1 MAIPDNSNAGADSTI
16 TVPNAAPYTAHQ
28 IYGLQIGL
36 RLNHTRNA
44 DLDIYLVPPG
54 VTWNRTGPNYALP
67 PPAGVIELS
76 TDNGGTSDNYGTGAG
91 PYVYA
96 RLSVTTDPVFP
107 STQAITAGTVPYTA
121 NIYTVEGVAAFNARY
136 GTSPVGDWKLVVFD
150 DQGGETGSLVSWEL
164 RYVHI
169 NTFTANPNIAIPD
182 GSRIGVTSTITIPA
196 NGDLIGSFR
205 VDLRIDHG
213 TGNQLDI
220 FLIPPWASWSGP
232 YTLVSNEFSTASE
245 ALNAP
250 IPRPVIELSTDNGNG
265 ANYGSGATPPYTY
278 ARLSSLGDPLAP
290 GTSSVAGGAPPF
302 TANVYIP
309 EGVDWFDDV
318 YGRPAAGN
326 WTLVVADDVVGGA
339 GTLRSWQIVYAPVTS
354 GTLYASRGAANDPG
368 APIARGQAGQVLG
381 QFRLDAVGAA
391 ANNVTSMVFRE
402 ASGATLT
409 TLISAASLYRDNNGD
424 GLLDGGDTLLAN
436 AAVAGATATFNFAQ
450 PIAADTGV
458 NLLLVGTVVA
468 APAPASMQMEI
479 QSAGSIASPLPHAG
493 LFPLRAGPRPF
504 VRATTY
510 TYRPNQPDLILDNDD
525 VGITRGITVPATSD
539 RVGSLRVGI
548 RLDHTYDAD
557 LDIYL
562 LPPGIVWNPPY
573 AVPNNGPVITA
584 PPQVIELSTDN
595 GGSGNNWGSNTS
607 PYTYNYGRLSGA
619 NDPTWAAGSLV
630 TGGAAPF
637 TAQPQYRVEGTTAW
651 NLSYNGDPSG
661 TWQLIVVDSWGQD
674 VGYLISW
681 QIEYVPITT
690 PQFWANIGD
699 NNMPGL
705 PATTGTTGNVFGQ
718 LELSAYFGSNSVTQV
733 TAREVNNFTLA
744 NNLSAIALYRDVNQ
758 NGTFEAGT
766 DTLVANGGMAGGVAT
781 FNIAGGFL
789 VAANTTE
796 FLLVVGTVLASP
808 ANTVLS
814 LRHATNADIVGSTSE
829 IAPYPLEYGA
839 HPLNPPNTY
848 VSTPPFGKSIPD
860 NNTFGVTDTINIP
873 ATSDLIGA
881 LRIGIRIDHA
891 NDADLDIWLIP
902 PGVTWA
908 GPYTTINNGPNVVP
922 PAGVIELSTDNG
934 GTGDNYGTGAVS
946 FVYTMLSRDGDR
958 QFNTGNTPVTGGT
971 APFTAGTGY
980 FVEGTAAFN
989 AMYGTSPSGA
999 WTIAIADDSGG
1010 GTGRLISW
1018 FVQYVPAERAQV
1030 FSVPTAGFSNFGS
1043 VSVGSPSAAQGF
1055 QAQNMGS
1062 FALTLPAPGPATGI
1076 RITGAHASDFV
1087 IQGTAPSG
1095 ALAAGASTATFN
1107 IVFTPSA
1114 AGLRTANITVTWN
1127 NSDATMPP
1135 TATSNYAISGT
1146 GVVPT
1151 VTVTGGPLNFG
1162 NVEIGTNSAA
1172 QSYNVSGTF
1181 LTANIVVTPPA
1192 SFEVALAAVGP
1203 WVSSLNLAPSGGT
1216 VASTPIF
1223 VRFSPTVLGAAA
1235 GNVTNASSGAVTQNI
1250 AVSGTGAGI
1259 TVSTTGPLAF
1269 GNQQVGTPSGSQ
1281 TYNVQ
1286 GVGLSANLS
1295 ITAPAH
1301 FQVALA
1307 AGGPWGASL
1316 SRTPAQ
1322 AATLTTIFVRFNPTA
1337 AGAFSSNVTNASA
1350 PYTTRS
1356 VAVTGTGIAGTFSSP
1371 SPVNYGATNVFVTS
1385 PLSPV
1390 THTITNTGPG
1400 TLTITAVNFIGTH
1413 AADWSFNSVPGLP
1426 HTIASGG
1433 SVNITASFTPQGTGS
1448 RSATLRVTD
1457 NSGGT
1462 PGNFSDIA
1470 VSGNALVGTLST
1482 TTPVSYGSGNVG
1494 QFTNL
1499 SPVTHTLTN
1508 SGTGVLTITNLQ
1520 FFSGDAA
1527 DWSWLTP
1534 PSLPMN
1540 IGPGSSVNVQA
1551 RLMPTATGL
1560 RTSLLRITSDS
1571 GGTSG
1576 DFDVTITGSG
1586 TAGVLSTPTPVD
1598 YGTGNLFTPT
1608 SLSPRIHTI
1617 TNTGTGVLTITLAQF
1632 TGGDAAYWSFNP
1644 VPTFPIVIGV
1654 GGNAQ
1659 VTAQLVPGATGALAS
1674 TLRFTSDSGGF
1685 INTLTD
1691 VTVTGTGTVGTLST
1705 ATPVGYGSQQFG
1717 TPTAPV
1723 THTVSNTGTGP
1734 LTVTAVTFTGGDA
1747 ADWAFFPAAPT
1758 VPFVIGAGASVN
1770 IQAVFTP
1777 GGNGAR
1783 TSTLRFTSDTG
1794 GTPGSFSNVTVD
1806 GNGISGT
1813 FSSPTPVN
1821 YGATNV
1827 FVTSPSSP
1835 VMHTIT
1841 NTGPGTLTITAL
1853 NFIGTDAADWSFNS
1867 VPGLPHTIASGGSV
1881 NITAS
1886 FTPQGTGS
1894 RSATLRV
1901 TDNSGGTPGNF
1912 SDIAV
1917 SGNAL
1922 VGTLS
1927 TTTPVNYGSG
1937 NIGQFTNLSPVTH
1950 TLSNTGTGVLTVT
1963 NLQFFGGDAADWSWL
1978 TPPSLPMNIGPGSSV
1993 NVQARLMPS
2002 ATGLRTSAL
2011 RITSDSGGTSG
2022 DFDVTVD
2029 GTGTVG
2035 TLSTATPVGYG
2046 SQQFGTPTAPVTHTV
2061 SNTGTGPL
2069 TVTAVTFTGGDAA
2082 DWAFF
2087 PAAPTVPFVIG
2098 AGASVNIQAVFTP
2111 GGNGARTSTLRFTSD
2126 TGGTPGSFSNVT
2138 VDGNGI
2144 SGTFSSPTPVNY
2156 GATNVFVTSPSS
2168 PVMHTITNTG
2178 PGTLTITALNF
2189 IGTDAAD
2196 WSFNS
2201 VPGLPHTIASGGS
2214 VNITA
2219 SFTPQG
2225 TGSRSATLRVT
2236 DNSGGTP
2243 GNFSDI
2249 AVSGN
2254 ALVGTLSTTT
2264 PVGYG
2269 SSFIG
2274 TPTSPVTHTFNNTG
2288 TGPLTITALA
2298 FVGANAGDW
2307 SFFPAAPALP
2317 ITIGAGLN
2325 DAIQARMN
2333 PSAAGPRTAT
2343 LRITSDSG
2351 GTSGDFDVT
2360 VDGTGT
2366 VGTLST
2372 ATPVGYG
2379 SQQFGTPTAPVTHT
2393 VSNTGTGPL
2402 TVTAVTF
2409 TGGDAADWAFFPA
2422 APTVPFVIGAGA
2434 SVNIQAVFTPGGN
2447 GARTSTLRFTSDTG
2461 GTPGSFSNVTVDGNG
2476 ISGTF
2481 SSPTPVNYGATNVFV
2496 TSPSSPVMHTITNTG
2511 PGTLTIT
2518 ALNFIGTDA
2527 ADWSFNSVPG
2537 LPHTIASGGSVN
2549 ITASFTPQ
2557 GTGSRSA
2564 TLRVTDNSGGTPG
2577 NFSDI
2582 AVSGN
2587 ALVGTLSTTTPVGY
2601 GSSFIGTPTS
2611 PVTHTFNNT
2620 GTGPLTITALAFVGA
2635 NAGDWSFFPAAPALP
2650 ITIGAGLNDAIQA
2663 RMNPSA
2669 AGPRTATL
2677 RITSDS
2683 GGTSGDFDVTVDGT
2697 GQIPTSVTGVTVSPD
2712 NGGPLTVTASVNG
2725 APLTFI
2731 DVVVTYSGGANAGPP
2746 ALTWASAGTITGST
2760 IFGVPANTALE
2771 FRWDAYATERHV
2783 TDFAYVITLSPFLG
2797 VQPGTPGSSAPFAL
2811 QRDGGWAKHLS
2822 PVQQA
2827 TSVFGHCA
2835 VFDAPNDRMLIF
2847 AGKRYGIITNELWVY
2862 ERSSAWGP
2870 GWQRLS
2876 VSGGP
2881 SARQYAAAV
2890 LDAVNH
2896 RMIVFGGNTSGGAAN
2911 DTWALSLTRGAE
2923 TWQQIATGSP
2933 ATPAPRFAPVLAYDP
2948 AAPRAIMHG
2957 GQGAGYF
2964 ADTWELDL
2972 TLGGESWGT
2981 GAVATGGIVPTA
2993 RMGHAAALDPVSN
3006 RLVIYGG
3013 NGATG
3018 TVGDC
3023 HELDLTGMN
3032 WSPVTTNGAA
3042 GTRYFSTWVHDT
3054 INNQLMVSSGYRGS
3068 TFLGDTWVMPLQ
3080 GGSQHQWSAASP
3092 DPAAGNGRVV
3102 GSAAFDAARAQAL
3115 LFGGLPSTSVPLTA
3129 LSVLD
3134 LAATPAWQS
3143 APAAAPPQLLMPA
3156 RWGATMALDATHN
3169 RVVIFGGKDAAG
3181 LFNDVWTL
3189 DRSVASAT
3197 WVKFN
3202 ATGIAPSPRM
3212 YLASAYDPVGQRLI
3226 VFGGQDSTGARL
3238 GDLWQLDLSGLSGGA
3253 WTQLSVGGGPTPRIM
3268 PTMVLDTVAQRLV
3281 LFGGLST
3288 AAQNDTWVWDLALTG
3303 WSALAPTGTLPPVR
3317 YGAGGMFDASLN
3329 RMVVFG
3335 GQGAFFY
3342 NSVFALDLTLGAEA
3356 WTNISA
3362 VSAPFMPSRREMAV
3376 AADPTGRKAWIFGG
3390 TNGGQFGDL
3399 WELDVNNPTAIWT
3412 LLAPPAPGPAARHAH
3427 AGCMDGNGWLVTAT
3441 GFVNSTAQADT
3452 WAIDTGNIAGG
3463 WVNPIVLVS
3472 PTSLVTASVALDPVA
3487 NRLIAFGGLANGMP
3501 AAGLWQL
3508 DLAAPISGW
3517 QTLAAT
3523 GTGPTARRSATLVYD
3538 AANQRMILFGGRA
3551 GAANNTIVGEVWALN
3566 LSGPPAWTLLSPGGT
3581 PPGTRAQHVAV
3592 VDHLGRMV
3600 IWGGLDSTGA
3610 MHNTTFALDLS
3621 TLNWVNLSPTGAPLA
3636 RVATSAVFDPVNQ
3649 RMLVYGGSN
3658 NGATAILSVLSLS
3671 GAPAWGTMV
3680 TSGTSPGAVFYHSA
3694 VYDAAG
3700 HRMLLFGGVN
3710 GLANNRLYSLALGT
3724 GVWTLL
3730 NPPVAAP
3737 QPRWAHGGVWDAAGN
3752 RMCIV
3757 GGYVDGEAHVLDT
3770 NGESD
3775 VWFWGD

>member
-76 TDNGGTSDNYGTGAG
+76 TDNGGTNDNYGTGAG

-121 NIYTVEGVAAFNARY
+121 NIYTVEGVAAFNTRY

-436 AAVAGATATFNFAQ
+436 AALAGATATFNFAQ

-1433 SVNITASFTPQGTGS
+1433 SVNITASFTPQGTGP

-1482 TTPVSYGSGNVG
+1482 TTPVNYGSGNVG

-1527 DWSWLTP
+1527 DWSWLPP

-1691 VTVTGTGTVGTLST
+1691 VTVT
-1705 ATPVGYGSQQFG
+1705 
-1717 TPTAPV
+1717 
-1723 THTVSNTGTGP
+1723 
-1734 LTVTAVTFTGGDA
+1734 
-1747 ADWAFFPAAPT
+1747 
-1758 VPFVIGAGASVN
+1758 
-1770 IQAVFTP
+1770 
-1777 GGNGAR
+1777 
-1783 TSTLRFTSDTG
+1783 
-1794 GTPGSFSNVTVD
+1794 
-1806 GNGISGT
+1806 
-1813 FSSPTPVN
+1813 
-1821 YGATNV
+1821 
-1827 FVTSPSSP
+1827 
-1835 VMHTIT
+1835 
-1841 NTGPGTLTITAL
+1841 
-1853 NFIGTDAADWSFNS
+1853 
-1867 VPGLPHTIASGGSV
+1867 
-1881 NITAS
+1881 
-1886 FTPQGTGS
+1886 
-1894 RSATLRV
+1894 
-1901 TDNSGGTPGNF
+1901 
-1912 SDIAV
+1912 
-1917 SGNAL
+1917 
-1922 VGTLS
+1922 
-1927 TTTPVNYGSG
+1927 
-1937 NIGQFTNLSPVTH
+1937 
-1950 TLSNTGTGVLTVT
+1950 
-1963 NLQFFGGDAADWSWL
+1963 
-1978 TPPSLPMNIGPGSSV
+1978 
-1993 NVQARLMPS
+1993 
-2002 ATGLRTSAL
+2002 
-2011 RITSDSGGTSG
+2011 
-2022 DFDVTVD
+2022 
-2029 GTGTVG
+2029 
-2035 TLSTATPVGYG
+2035 
-2046 SQQFGTPTAPVTHTV
+2046 
-2061 SNTGTGPL
+2061 
-2069 TVTAVTFTGGDAA
+2069 
-2082 DWAFF
+2082 
-2087 PAAPTVPFVIG
+2087 
-2098 AGASVNIQAVFTP
+2098 
-2111 GGNGARTSTLRFTSD
+2111 
-2126 TGGTPGSFSNVT
+2126 
-2138 VDGNGI
+2138 
-2144 SGTFSSPTPVNY
+2144 
-2156 GATNVFVTSPSS
+2156 
-2168 PVMHTITNTG
+2168 
-2178 PGTLTITALNF
+2178 
-2189 IGTDAAD
+2189 
-2196 WSFNS
+2196 
-2201 VPGLPHTIASGGS
+2201 
-2214 VNITA
+2214 
-2219 SFTPQG
+2219 
-2225 TGSRSATLRVT
+2225 
-2236 DNSGGTP
+2236 
-2243 GNFSDI
+2243 
-2249 AVSGN
+2249 
-2254 ALVGTLSTTT
+2254 
-2264 PVGYG
+2264 
-2269 SSFIG
+2269 
-2274 TPTSPVTHTFNNTG
+2274 
-2288 TGPLTITALA
+2288 
-2298 FVGANAGDW
+2298 
-2307 SFFPAAPALP
+2307 
-2317 ITIGAGLN
+2317 
-2325 DAIQARMN
+2325 
-2333 PSAAGPRTAT
+2333 
-2343 LRITSDSG
+2343 
-2351 GTSGDFDVT
+2351 
-2360 VDGTGT
+2360 GTGT

-3054 INNQLMVSSGYRGS
+3054 ISNQLMVSSGYRGS

-3342 NSVFALDLTLGAEA
+3342 NSVFVLDLTLGAEA

-3523 GTGPTARRSATLVYD
+3523 GTGPTARRSATLVYE

-3737 QPRWAHGGVWDAAGN
+3737 QPRWAHGAVWDAAGN